1 MYQSRTYRVAWRH
14 HKFDTNVNEI
24 YASVSN
30 QYWTRCWCEGTT
42 RLTPTWKKSS
52 SVSST
57 NLEHTVKAPYAL
69 YQRWKSLPQCLEPIL
84 NTLLTWRQQTSDTN
98 VDEVYLNQSWTHCW
112 CDGTRRLIPTSKK
125 SLHVCWTNLEH
136 LLQLALILKP
146 AAMRATCLGALTSDD
161 HTVQSPLCYLLVF
174 IFLKLSYVLIISY
187 YRSVFFN
194 LYHSFFVSIH
204 PVLRFNFLPFICLL
218 RM

>member
-1 MYQSRTYRVAWRH
+1 MWH
-14 HKFDTNVNEI
+14 
-24 YASVSN
+24 
-30 QYWTRCWCEGTT
+30 EGTT
-42 RLTPTWKKSS
+42 NLIPTSTKSTP
-52 SVSST
+52 VSQT
-57 NLEHTVKAPYAL
+57 NIEHAVGVKTPDVWHQLERNL
-69 YQRWKSLPQCLEPIL
+69 RQCLQPIS
-84 NTLLTWRQQTSDTN
+84 NTLWKHHTLYTN
-98 VDEVYLNQSWTHCW
+98 VENVYPSVLNQSWTHCW

-136 LLQLALILKP
+136 LLQLALILKT

-174 IFLKLSYVLIISY
+174 IFLKLSYVLIISF

-204 PVLRFNFLPFICLL
+204 PVIRFNFLPFICLL